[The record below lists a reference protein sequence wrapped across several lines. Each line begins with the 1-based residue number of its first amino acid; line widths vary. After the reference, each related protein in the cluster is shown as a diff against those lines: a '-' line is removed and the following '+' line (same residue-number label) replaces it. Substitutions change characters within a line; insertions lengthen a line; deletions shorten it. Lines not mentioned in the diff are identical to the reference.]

1 MGVSRADAD
10 RSACEC
16 RQQTRIASSTTS
28 SIERLAMLGQSELSP
43 TALRCLERQLTVALG
58 LAVSCQRLSDRA
70 ASDGDPFTVVVLER
84 VASDLTDLAGSL
96 LPLVGVEDGATTSPL
111 PEGSFSGADIG
122 LAELGHSL
130 GQAGLAAEVDAMS
143 PGLEATV
150 VRLLSKLAGLF
161 ESSGEL
167 LLALPDPSFM
177 ATARSRDVA
186 QAASAD
192 HRSGSA
198 RDEEAR

>member
-16 RQQTRIASSTTS
+16 RHQTRTASSTTS

-111 PEGSFSGADIG
+111 PEGSFSADIG

-143 PGLEATV
+143 PGLEASV

-186 QAASAD
+186 QAARAD